1 MKKTV
6 AGLAIVSALA
16 VAGPAAAAIKPAT
29 YKGKT
34 KEGTAITVTVDKK
47 GYAFVQT
54 TLPTTCVSAQ
64 GGPPVSMLS
73 VFYSNYKFLV
83 GHEVKVED
91 STSHPTT
98 HYTVDIRQRR
108 NGKVLTGKLA
118 MSYSQLSYYYDGYRI
133 LMCAGNGSF
142 KLRAR

>member
-1 MKKTV
+1 MRKLIP
-6 AGLAIVSALA
+6 ALAIVAALA
-16 VAGPAAAAIKPAT
+16 AAVPAAAAVKPAT

-34 KEGTAITVTVDKK
+34 KEGTAITVTVNKK

-64 GGPPVSMLS
+64 GGPPVSRLS
-73 VFYSNYKFLV
+73 VFWPSYGFLV
-83 GHEVKVED
+83 GREVKVED
-91 STSHPTT
+91 SKSTPTT
-98 HYTVDIRQRR
+98 HYTVDVRQRR
-108 NGKVLTGKLA
+108 KGRVLTGELA
-118 MSYSQLSYYYDGYRI
+118 MSYSQLSYYNGFRI